1 MYVCMYVYVYV
12 CMYVFMYVC
21 MYACKVCM
29 YICMYVSKTPLTEI
43 DSENTLNMES
53 FPNPQLLGLRFTGDN
68 LNADSKRVFGDRSS
82 Q

>member
-1 MYVCMYVYVYV
+1 MSVCLGVCMYV
-12 CMYVFMYVC
+12 CIYVFMYVC
-21 MYACKVCM
+21 MYVCM
-29 YICMYVSKTPLTEI
+29 YACKLCMYVSKTPLTEI

-68 LNADSKRVFGDRSS
+68 SNADSKRVFGDRSS